1 MHDWASEIRPRLAG
15 LRLSP
20 AREASIVDE
29 LSQHLSDR
37 RDELIVEGVDPET
50 ATALTRA
57 ELDRADLLAPR
68 LGTLRQ
74 AQWHSSPPPG
84 VADGGLFTGLWQD
97 LRYTWRTLRRNPL
110 VTVIAVLTLMFGI
123 GLNTSMFAFM
133 NALLFRPLPF
143 QEPANLVRVF
153 RTTAENQSGGFSPA
167 EYLALRQ
174 AKSELGRFAAYRSSN
189 LALSDANRSA
199 DWFQVSADLFDVLG
213 VQPTHGRSFRPADE
227 APGNDRVVLIST
239 ALWQDLFAGAADVV
253 GRTIQ
258 ATGGTYEVIGILP
271 PSASDHRLFGPVGLF
286 SPLSFNDA
294 ARTDRTSHTITVLG
308 RRGPGVPD
316 AQMQAFIASMGARTA
331 ADSPGTSAGTGW
343 RSEGLPDSNTGRT
356 GRAILAMLLGLSAC
370 VLLIACSN
378 LANLLLA
385 RSIDRAREFAVRTA
399 LGASRLQLIRTVAL
413 ESLILAAAGG
423 AGAVL
428 VAAWTLNWLQSVVVD
443 GGGPSIPMDWRVL
456 AFAVAASLSTV
467 LFCSF
472 APALFTRRISTS
484 DTLKSGGRGATAARG
499 HIRARNA
506 FLVGQFALAMILLAG
521 AAFFVRG
528 ALAMWSQ
535 QYGWSADGVT
545 QAEFGLP
552 EGPYPEDADVI
563 EFQQR
568 AIARL
573 KRTPGVEFVSISYGL
588 PYMGLRGTAHY
599 VGDADEATPLTA
611 KYNGITA
618 SYFDVTG
625 TRLVAGRVFNDTDTA
640 ASSRVAIISESM
652 ARRLFP
658 EGSSLGRRVASAG
671 AEPRRWMEV
680 VGVVADVRS
689 IDFAKEPAPFQL
701 YQPTT
706 QDPRRGLMLA
716 VRVGAGSPGAIIPAI
731 RSAIAEIDPNLVVR
745 RLRTATNSMQ
755 EVTSSISLVARLLTV
770 FALLGLLLA
779 ALGIYGAMTR
789 MVAQRTDEI
798 GLRMALAAQVR
809 NVLGLVLASGARI
822 VAIGVAIGLVGAFA
836 LSRLLGSMLP
846 SMETSSGL
854 VGSAATALLTAVA
867 LLACYLP
874 ARRATRVD
882 PIVALRSE

>member
-1 MHDWASEIRPRLAG
+1 MHDWASEIRPRLAS

-29 LSQHLSDR
+29 LSQHLADR
-37 RDELIVEGVDPET
+37 RQELIVAGVEPDT

-57 ELDRADLLAPR
+57 EFERADLLAPR

-74 AQWHSSPPPG
+74 AHWHASPPPG
-84 VADGGLFTGLWQD
+84 VAGGGVFTGLWQD

-110 VTVIAVLTLMFGI
+110 VTAVAVLTLMFGI

-133 NALLFRPLPF
+133 NALMFRPLPF

-153 RTTAENQSGGFSPA
+153 RTTAEDQSGGFSPA

-174 AKSELGRFAAYRSSN
+174 AESELGRFAAYRSAN
-189 LALSDANRSA
+189 LALSDSDRSVE
-199 DWFQVSADLFDVLG
+199 WFQVSADLFDVLG
-213 VQPTHGRSFRPADE
+213 VQPTRGRSFRPE
-227 APGNDRVVLIST
+227 NETPGNDRVVLIST

-258 ATGGTYEVIGILP
+258 ANGGTYEVIGILP
-271 PSASDHRLFGPVGLF
+271 PSASDHRLFGRVGLF

-294 ARTDRTSHTITVLG
+294 ARTDRTTHTLTVLG
-308 RRGPGVPD
+308 RRGQGVSDP
-316 AQMQAFIASMGARTA
+316 QMQAFIASMGARTA
-331 ADSPGTSAGTGW
+331 ADSPAATARTGW
-343 RSEGLPDSNTGRT
+343 RSEALPDSNTGPT

-378 LANLLLA
+378 LANVLLA
-385 RSIDRAREFAVRTA
+385 RSMDRAREFAVRTA
-399 LGASRLQLIRTVAL
+399 LGASRLQLIRTVVL
-413 ESLILAAAGG
+413 ESLIIATAGG
-423 AGAVL
+423 VGAVL
-428 VAAWTLNWLQSVVVD
+428 VAAWTTSWLQSVVVD
-443 GGGPSIPMDWRVL
+443 GGGPQLPMDWRVL
-456 AFAVAASLSTV
+456 AFAVAVSLSTV
-467 LFCSF
+467 LFCSM

-484 DTLKSGGRGATAARG
+484 DTLKNGGRGATAARG

-506 FLVGQFALAMILLAG
+506 FLVGQFTLAMILLAG

-528 ALAMWSQ
+528 ALVMWSQ
-535 QYGWSADGVT
+535 HYGWSADGVA

-552 EGPYPEDADVI
+552 EERYAKDAEII
-563 EFQQR
+563 EFQRR
-568 AIARL
+568 AIERL
-573 KRTPGVEFVSISYGL
+573 KRTPGVEAVSISYGL

-599 VGDADEATPLTA
+599 VGDTDEATPLTV
-611 KYNGITA
+611 KINGISP

-625 TRLVAGRVFNDTDTA
+625 TRVVAGRAFNDTDTA
-640 ASSRVAIISESM
+640 ASSRVAIVSESM

-658 EGSSLGRRVASAG
+658 GGSSLGRRVAFAG

-716 VRVGAGSPGAIIPAI
+716 VRVGAGTPGAIMPVM
-731 RSAIAEIDPNLVVR
+731 RSAIAELDPDLVVR
-745 RLRTATNSMQ
+745 RLRTATNSMD
-755 EVTSSISLVARLLTV
+755 EVTSSVSLVARLLAV
-770 FALLGLLLA
+770 FAVLGLLLA

-798 GLRMALAAQVR
+798 GLRMALGAQVR

-822 VAIGVAIGLVGAFA
+822 VAIGVAFGLVGAFA
-836 LSRLLGSMLP
+836 LSRLLGSVLP

-854 VGSAATALLTAVA
+854 VGSGATVLLSAVA

-882 PIVALRSE
+882 PIAALRSE

>member
-1 MHDWASEIRPRLAG
+1 MHDWAPEIRPRLAS

-29 LSQHLSDR
+29 LSQHLADR
-37 RDELIVEGVDPET
+37 RQELIAGGVAPET

-68 LGTLRQ
+68 LGGLRQ
-74 AQWHSSPPPG
+74 AHWHALPPPG
-84 VADGGLFTGLWQD
+84 VAEGRLFSGLWQD
-97 LRYTWRTLRRNPL
+97 LRYTWRTLRRSPV

-133 NALLFRPLPF
+133 NALIFRPLPF

-167 EYLALRQ
+167 EYLALRREQ
-174 AKSELGRFAAYRSSN
+174 SELGRFAAYRPSN
-189 LALSDANRSA
+189 LALSNSDRAVE
-199 DWFQVSADLFDVLG
+199 WFQVSADLFDVLG
-213 VQPTHGRSFRPADE
+213 VQPTQGRSLRSEDE
-227 APGNDRVVLIST
+227 TPGNDRVVIIST
-239 ALWQDLFAGAADVV
+239 ALWQDQFAGAADVV

-258 ATGGTYEVIGILP
+258 ANGGTYEVIGILP
-271 PSASDHRLFGPVGLF
+271 PSASDHRLFGRVGLF

-294 ARTDRTSHTITVLG
+294 ARTDRTTHTMTVLG
-308 RRGPGVPD
+308 RRGPGVPE
-316 AQMQAFIASMGARTA
+316 AQMRAFIASMGAQLA
-331 ADSPGTSAGTGW
+331 QDSPSAKPGTGW
-343 RSEGLPDSNTGRT
+343 RSEALPDSNTGRT
-356 GRAILAMLLGLSAC
+356 GRAILAMLLGLSAF

-399 LGASRLQLIRTVAL
+399 LGASRLQLIRTVVL
-413 ESLILAAAGG
+413 ESLILATAGG

-428 VAAWTLNWLQSVVVD
+428 VAAWTSNWLQSVVVD
-443 GGGPSIPMDWRVL
+443 GGGPAIPMDWRVL
-456 AFAVAASLSTV
+456 AFAAAVSLSTV
-467 LFCSF
+467 LFCSV
-472 APALFTRRISTS
+472 APALFTSRVSTS
-484 DTLKSGGRGATAARG
+484 DTLKSGGRGATTARG
-499 HIRARNA
+499 HVRARNA

-528 ALAMWSQ
+528 AVLMWSQ

-545 QAEFGLP
+545 QAEFELP
-552 EGPYPEDADVI
+552 AERYPEDADI
-563 EFQQR
+563 IDLQQR
-568 AIARL
+568 AIERL
-573 KRTPGVEFVSISYGL
+573 RRTPGVESASISYGL

-599 VGDADEATPLTA
+599 VGDTAEATPVTA
-611 KYNGITA
+611 KINGISP

-640 ASSRVAIISESM
+640 ASPRVAIISESM
-652 ARRLFP
+652 AHRLFP
-658 EGSSLGRRVASAG
+658 DGSALGTRVASADG
-671 AEPRRWMEV
+671 DPRRWMEI

-706 QDPRRGLMLA
+706 QDPRRALMLA
-716 VRVGAGSPGAIIPAI
+716 VRVGAGAPGAMIPAI
-731 RSAIAEIDPNLVVR
+731 RSAIAELDPDLVVR

-755 EVTSSISLVARLLTV
+755 EVTSSVSLVARLLTA

-779 ALGIYGAMTR
+779 TLGIYGAMTR

-798 GLRMALAAQVR
+798 GLRMALGAQVG

-822 VAIGVAIGLVGAFA
+822 VAIGIGIGVAGAFA

-846 SMETSSGL
+846 SMETSSPW
-854 VGSAATALLTAVA
+854 VGSAATVLLTAVA
-867 LLACYLP
+867 LIACYLP
-874 ARRATRVD
+874 ARRAARVD

>member
-1 MHDWASEIRPRLAG
+1 MHDWASEIRPRLAS

-29 LSQHLSDR
+29 LSQHLADR
-37 RDELIVEGVDPET
+37 RQELIDEGADPET
-50 ATALTRA
+50 ATALTRS

-68 LGTLRQ
+68 LGALRQ
-74 AQWHSSPPPG
+74 AQWQMPPQPG
-84 VADGGLFTGLWQD
+84 VAEGRLFTGLWQD
-97 LRYTWRTLRRNPL
+97 LRYTFRTLRRSAV
-110 VTVIAVLTLMFGI
+110 VTVIAVLTLVFGI

-153 RTTAENQSGGFSPA
+153 RTTAENKSGGFSPA

-174 AKSELGRFAAYRSSN
+174 AESELGRFTAYRPSN
-189 LALSDANRSA
+189 LTLSDFNQPVE
-199 DWFQVSADLFDVLG
+199 WFQVSANLFDVLG
-213 VQPTHGRSFRPADE
+213 VQPTQGRSFRPEDE
-227 APGNDRVVLIST
+227 TPGNDRVVLIST

-253 GRTIQ
+253 GRTVQ
-258 ATGGTYEVIGILP
+258 ASGVTYEVIGVLP
-271 PSASDHRLFGPVGLF
+271 PSAGDPRLFGRVGLF

-294 ARTDRTSHTITVLG
+294 ARIDRTTRTISVLG
-308 RRGPGVPD
+308 RRGPGIPD
-316 AQMQAFIASMGARTA
+316 ARMQAFIASMGARMA
-331 ADSPGTSAGTGW
+331 ADSPAANAGTGW

-356 GRAILAMLLGLSAC
+356 GRAILAMLLGLSAF

-399 LGASRLQLIRTVAL
+399 LGASRMQLIRTVVL
-413 ESLILAAAGG
+413 ESLVLAAAGG

-428 VAAWTLNWLQSVVVD
+428 LAAWTTNWLQSVVVD
-443 GGGPSIPMDWRVL
+443 GGGPAIPMDWRVL
-456 AFAVAASLSTV
+456 VFAAAVSLSTV
-467 LFCSF
+467 LFCSVG
-472 APALFTRRISTS
+472 PALFTGRISTS

-528 ALAMWSQ
+528 ALLMWSQ
-535 QYGWSADGVT
+535 QYGWSADGVA
-545 QAEFGLP
+545 QAEFALP
-552 EGPYPEDADVI
+552 TERYPEDADI
-563 EFQQR
+563 IAFQQR

-573 KRTPGVEFVSISYGL
+573 RRTPGVESVSIAYGL

-599 VGDADEATPLTA
+599 VGDGEESRPLTV
-611 KYNGITA
+611 KINGVSP

-625 TRLVAGRVFNDTDTA
+625 TRLVAGRVFDESDTA
-640 ASSRVAIISESM
+640 TSPRVAIISETM
-652 ARRLFP
+652 AHRLFP
-658 EGSSLGRRVASAG
+658 DGSSLGRRVAG
-671 AEPRRWMEV
+671 ADGESRVWMAV
-680 VGVVADVRS
+680 IGVVADVRP
-689 IDFAKEPAPFQL
+689 IDFAQEPVPFQL

-716 VRVGAGSPGAIIPAI
+716 VRVGGGTPGAIVPAM
-731 RSAIAEIDPNLVVR
+731 RSAIAELDPDLVVR
-745 RLRTATNSMQ
+745 RLGTATNRMQ
-755 EVTSSISLVARLLTV
+755 EVTTSMSLVARLLTV
-770 FALLGLLLA
+770 FAVLGLLLA

-798 GLRMALAAQVR
+798 GLRMALGAQAR

-822 VAIGVAIGLVGAFA
+822 VGIGIAIGLVGAFA
-836 LSRLLGSMLP
+836 LSHLLGSMLP

-854 VGSAATALLTAVA
+854 VGSGATAILTAVA